1 MATNAVVEI
10 SGPFATYYCAGVDS
24 EFIAIPKRI
33 RHVIYQGIR
42 IANVTKP
49 MSNVDVVVHALKH
62 VHDNLYKYRTTT
74 HIDEWSNKREILET
88 DDAPAETGTCRPTN
102 KHHVLSYS

>member
-1 MATNAVVEI
+1 MATNAVVDI
-10 SGPFATYYCAGVDS
+10 SGSLATYYCTGVDS
-24 EFIAIPKRI
+24 GFVASPRRI

-42 IANVTKP
+42 IANVRKP

-74 HIDEWSNKREILET
+74 HVVSTNGSTGVDNNNSNNNNNNTFYFI
-88 DDAPAETGTCRPTN
+88 
-102 KHHVLSYS
+102 